1 MKTCFD
7 MCVCLGKVYFIKLCR
22 KKKYIYIKRHLFVS
36 SVWLFII
43 FHNEIFPIDV
53 TLHRSVLKKTQPIKD
68 SETLKQ
74 LLYFN
79 WSCFELF

>member
-7 MCVCLGKVYFIKLCR
+7 MCVLLGKSLFHKTMSE
-22 KKKYIYIKRHLFVS
+22 KKYIYIKRHLFVS

-53 TLHRSVLKKTQPIKD
+53 TLHRSVLKKTPTNQR
-68 SETLKQ
+68 E
-74 LLYFN
+74 
-79 WSCFELF
+79 

>member
-1 MKTCFD
+1 

-22 KKKYIYIKRHLFVS
+22 EKKYIYIKRHLFVS

-53 TLHRSVLKKTQPIKD
+53 TLHRSVLKKKPQPIKD